1 MTIHAVSAEKLSAL
15 AKVNPESVLK
25 SRDDDV
31 GLDPSIE
38 YMNV

>member
-25 SRDDDV
+25 PRDDDV

>member
-15 AKVNPESVLK
+15 VHPESVLK
-25 SRDDDV
+25 PRDDDV